1 MASRPSQDT
10 APSAQSKGFTHPR
23 VHNATTPPVP
33 GVHSK
38 GHARPRQ
45 RHGAYVPQ
53 AKSAS
58 PSKQDHDTA
67 PSTQSKGSAHP
78 RLHNAATPP
87 VPWGTFE
94 RSHEAETAPRHLC
107 ATAAVAW
114 HHLAENTLRSAGA
127 RTREEHPRRRAQTT
141 VNPNPAAP
149 PPSNRQHKH
158 LNAAKG
164 MAEPRSRRQS
174 TPSPLLTPTRTA
186 NGTTSSHWSP

>member
-1 MASRPSQDT
+1 MNQKYRGTGRRNKAKTQT
-10 APSAQSKGFTHPR
+10 THGEEGHNTTEGHHGRSNCSGEPR
-23 VHNATTPPVP
+23 LN
-33 GVHSK
+33 
-38 GHARPRQ
+38 
-45 RHGAYVPQ
+45 
-53 AKSAS
+53 
-58 PSKQDHDTA
+58 HDTA

-94 RSHEAETAPRHLC
+94 RSREAETAPRHLC

-141 VNPNPAAP
+141 VDPNPAAP

-174 TPSPLLTPTRTA
+174 TTSPLLTPTRTA